1 MKKLLTV
8 LLSVMV
14 IFSLAGCSGNNNG
27 GNEETVP
34 AAVDPNAKS
43 EGVMTYAE
51 YVAAEDGSD
60 IVIEGFVQASAYNE
74 TYGNVNLFLQ
84 DGEGAYYVYR
94 MNVSSDEAAQ
104 LTKGTKIKVSG
115 QKGSWAGE
123 IEVAEGTGSFE
134 VSGEDTYVPEA
145 VDVTAEMGTDSLIE
159 KQNMLVVLKDVKV
172 AESVYEEKDDKGN
185 VTETHSDAFWYGW
198 ENSSEKGS
206 NADIYFNVEINGTVY
221 NIVVES
227 DECPEGSD
235 VYSAAEA
242 LNIGDTVD
250 VTGYLY
256 WYNGPNVHVHGITVK

>member
-1 MKKLLTV
+1 MRETRTLEFKETITNTFLKTV
-8 LLSVMV
+8 SAFSNYDGGII
-14 IFSLAGCSGNNNG
+14 IFG
-27 GNEETVP
+27 
-34 AAVDPNAKS
+34 
-43 EGVMTYAE
+43 
-51 YVAAEDGSD
+51 
-60 IVIEGFVQASAYNE
+60 I
-74 TYGNVNLFLQ
+74 
-84 DGEGAYYVYR
+84 
-94 MNVSSDEAAQ
+94 
-104 LTKGTKIKVSG
+104 
-115 QKGSWAGE
+115 
-123 IEVAEGTGSFE
+123 
-134 VSGEDTYVPEA
+134 
-145 VDVTAEMGTDSLIE
+145 
-159 KQNMLVVLKDVKV
+159 
-172 AESVYEEKDDKGN
+172 DDKGN